1 MDPEEKNHYK
11 FFYTRNTPFSFR
23 FIGVFVVLV
32 MFAAIP
38 LVVLT
43 INNRTNG
50 ASHASVL
57 SASVTPSVAPTG
69 TAATSYASISLVSP
83 AISTNG
89 GNTQPLHSTRLVNIK
104 LFNVDNQQTYDA
116 QDTLTFDGVQ
126 SFNNAH
132 FNLGSIP
139 SGTYQLLI
147 DMPGNLQKLLTQ
159 TNNSNTFPLQ
169 AGGTLVVPAARLIPG
184 DIAPIPGTNN
194 QPYGDNILDISD
206 YNVLIGC
213 YSDTQTAAACSSVG
227 KSAAD
232 LNDDGKVD
240 AIDYNILLRSFA
252 TRDGDSLPILSSVTG
267 SITPSTTLTETT
279 TPTPTTSSGLT
290 TTPTVTLTP
299 TSVPTATS
307 TTAPTV
313 TNVPTSTTAPTPT
326 TTSSSVICSSSSN
339 PQCSYALSCSS
350 SGVTCQCADKNWSG
364 HDKVYQCQSG
374 SWKYINDTTQSSQYI
389 CTSPCGNY

>member
-23 FIGVFVVLV
+23 FIGVFVVLA
-32 MFAAIP
+32 MFATIP

-43 INNRTNG
+43 INNRTNE

-57 SASVTPSVAPTG
+57 AASLTPTSTPG
-69 TAATSYASISLVSP
+69 TSIASYASISLVSP

-89 GNTQPLHSTRLVNIK
+89 GNTQPSHSTRLVSIK
-104 LFNVDNQQTYDA
+104 LFNIDNQQTYNA

-126 SFNNAH
+126 SFNNPH
-132 FNLGSIP
+132 FSLGSLP

-159 TNNSNTFPLQ
+159 TNNTNTFSLQ
-169 AGGTLVVPAARLIPG
+169 AGSTIVIPATRLIPG
-184 DIAPIPGTNN
+184 DIAPIPGTND

-213 YSDTQTAAACSSVG
+213 YSDTQTASSCSSVG
-227 KSAAD
+227 KTAAD

-252 TRDGDSLPILSSVTG
+252 TRDGDSLPILSLVTG
-267 SITPSTTLTETT
+267 TITPSTVLEITS
-279 TPTPTTSSGLT
+279 TPTPTLAPGISI
-290 TTPTVTLTP
+290 TPTIALTMTP
-299 TSVPTATS
+299 TITALPTATTAPIS
-307 TTAPTV
+307 TTAPTA
-313 TNVPTSTTAPTPT
+313 TTAPV
-326 TTSSSVICSSSSN
+326 SSVICSSSSN
-339 PQCSYALSCSS
+339 PQCSYALSCST

-374 SWKYINDTTQSSQYI
+374 SWKYINDTTQSSQYV